1 MIISILVCLILFI
14 NGFLVGWLFEDF
26 KKNDYLV
33 EGTLTIGLVG
43 FLIYL
48 IYGITALIKIL
59 WEWIKSL

>member
-1 MIISILVCLILFI
+1 M
-14 NGFLVGWLFEDF
+14 GWLFEDF